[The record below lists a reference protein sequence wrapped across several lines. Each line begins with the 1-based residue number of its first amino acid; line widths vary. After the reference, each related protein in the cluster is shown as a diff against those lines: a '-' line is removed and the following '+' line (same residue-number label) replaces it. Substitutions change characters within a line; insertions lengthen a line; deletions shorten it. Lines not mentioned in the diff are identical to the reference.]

1 MWTSFEVYLLI
12 GYIISALSIHAS
24 NMKKKKS
31 WKMIFKI
38 TKVLIVTQHVL
49 INFQNKEK
57 SIKIIYYL
65 NLQLQFSAI
74 QFTFI
79 VFDFKASKLVCSL
92 HFFNITFSQVTP
104 T

>member
-1 MWTSFEVYLLI
+1 
-12 GYIISALSIHAS
+12 
-24 NMKKKKS
+24 
-31 WKMIFKI
+31 MIFKI

-49 INFQNKEK
+49 INFLNKET
-57 SIKIIYYL
+57 SIKIIYYF

-92 HFFNITFSQVTP
+92 HFFEHYVFTSYSDLGFPQNGSP
-104 T
+104 